1 MTEPDLKRFPLLA
14 ELAEPER
21 EAIAELLEPLELA
34 AERQLFREGQEAE
47 GLVLLERGALRLEC
61 RRRGALGACGAGTVL
76 GGLSL
81 VAVGPREATAVA
93 TERSRVWVLSRTSF
107 HRLVED
113 APRAACRLLAAVLAD
128 FAQAV
133 RGGLPDLAGGGGGA

>member
-1 MTEPDLKRFPLLA
+1 MTEPDLKQFSALA

-21 EAIAELLEPLELA
+21 EAVADLLEPLELGPD
-34 AERQLFREGQEAE
+34 RQLFREGQEAE
-47 GLVLLERGALRLEC
+47 GLLLVESGALRLESK
-61 RRRGALGACGAGTVL
+61 RQGALGACGAGTVL

-93 TERSRVWVLSRTSF
+93 TERSRVWLLSRTSF

-113 APRAACRLLAAVLAD
+113 APRAGCRLLAAVLAD
-128 FAQAV
+128 VAQAV
-133 RGGLPDLAGGGGGA
+133 RGGLSELASGGGA

>member
-1 MTEPDLKRFPLLA
+1 MSEPDLKQFSVLA

-21 EAIAELLEPLELA
+21 DAIAVLLEPVELGA
-34 AERQLFREGQEAE
+34 DRQLFREGQEAE
-47 GLVLLERGALRLEC
+47 GLLLVESGGLRLES
-61 RRRGALGACGAGTVL
+61 RRQGALGDCGAGTVL

-93 TERSRVWVLSRTSF
+93 TERSRVWLLSRTSF

-128 FAQAV
+128 TAQAM
-133 RGGLPDLAGGGGGA
+133 RGALPGLASGDGA